1 MLLMFIVQVITV
13 PLFIMFILQV
23 RRTLHKDVS
32 GRFTTLPSAD
42 ILTNE
47 QYVAFLQKNGYA
59 NPTCRLPQK
68 YLDDH
73 D

>member
-1 MLLMFIVQVITV
+1 MTI
-13 PLFIMFILQV
+13 PLISGSTQV
-23 RRTLHKDVS
+23 RRTLRKDVS
-32 GRFTTLPSAD
+32 GPFTTLPSAD

-59 NPTCRLPQK
+59 NPTCLLSQK
-68 YLDDH
+68 YIDDQ